1 MGASNSSAKIV
12 TDQVVEAISEVI
24 NKTIQECSASNTAVQ
39 KINISGLT
47 LENCNL
53 QISDLSQSIDSSVD
67 LNCALTTAN
76 EATANNEILQKLNT
90 LAESFK
96 SGIGIGLSNQSSE
109 QIASV
114 KTRIENKVVNENI
127 FRTVLTKVN
136 DQLINI
142 SNLKILNCPS
152 IAPTVTISNL
162 NQLLVTKSVS
172 EALGE
177 VISNTEFDNIVK
189 QDTSQ
194 TSTITNEG
202 FDPIKFIQSLQLPS
216 IIAIGVFGLVMLIAS
231 IVGITKLM
239 KKVPNIPTPQFSQF
253 QNQPGINLPYG
264 SIPLT
269 PSS

>member
-24 NKTIQECSASNTAVQ
+24 NETIQECSASNTAVQ

-67 LNCALTTAN
+67 LNCALTTKN

-96 SGIGIGLSNQSSE
+96 SGISIGLSNQQTE
-109 QIASV
+109 QIANV

-127 FRTVLTKVN
+127 FRTVLTNVN

-177 VISNTEFDNIVK
+177 VISDTEFDNIVT

-202 FDPIKFIQSLQLPS
+202 FNPTLPS
-216 IIAIGVFGLVMLIAS
+216 IIAIGVFGVIILIA
-231 IVGITKLM
+231 VLYGITQLM
-239 KKVPNIPTPQFSQF
+239 KKVPNIPSPQFSQF